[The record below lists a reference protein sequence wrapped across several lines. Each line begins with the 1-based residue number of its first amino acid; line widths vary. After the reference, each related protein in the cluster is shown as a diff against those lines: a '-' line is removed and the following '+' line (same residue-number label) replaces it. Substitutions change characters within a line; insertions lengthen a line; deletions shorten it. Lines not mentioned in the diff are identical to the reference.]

1 MERGEGLGGY
11 TLINGEYSSPLLTNN
26 QPNLGEIMA
35 RGIPLQLDLRIPTLT
50 ISLQI
55 GFHMIIYC
63 YFHNDLII
71 RLDLSSIIRI

>member
-1 MERGEGLGGY
+1 
-11 TLINGEYSSPLLTNN
+11 
-26 QPNLGEIMA
+26 MA

-55 GFHMIIYC
+55 VGFHMIIYC

-71 RLDLSSIIRI
+71 RVDLSSIIRI

>member
-1 MERGEGLGGY
+1 MAIRTRRSTGFYRIALMAY
-11 TLINGEYSSPLLTNN
+11 NFHLNVPAHSTNTIIPLL
-26 QPNLGEIMA
+26 
-35 RGIPLQLDLRIPTLT
+35 LDLRIPPLT

-71 RLDLSSIIRI
+71 RVDLSSIIRI

>member
-1 MERGEGLGGY
+1 MLA
-11 TLINGEYSSPLLTNN
+11 
-26 QPNLGEIMA
+26 NLGEIMA
-35 RGIPLQLDLRIPTLT
+35 RGIPLQLNLRIPTLT